1 MEIRKWKIAFFLTFV
16 YLFWIKFLTICVLS
30 HCIVY
35 WINLQNIYTFT
46 YQKILLL
53 KPLFLVSKI
62 VASFQCILKF
72 FKKSLHSSF
81 AMGPNKG
88 LFVILELTLYFPW
101 KHLRWYTFSANSISW
116 SFKMTIKLVI
126 IFFKKKRKIPS
137 IRNKWFVG
145 FFSIWSLASLIAIN
159 QPSWVWYSR

>member
-1 MEIRKWKIAFFLTFV
+1 MKNCIFSNVCLSFRTKC
-16 YLFWIKFLTICVLS
+16 LTICVLS

-53 KPLFLVSKI
+53 KPLFLVSKT

-126 IFFKKKRKIPS
+126 IFFKKKKKKFQAFAT
-137 IRNKWFVG
+137 ND
-145 FFSIWSLASLIAIN
+145 L
-159 QPSWVWYSR
+159 

>member
-1 MEIRKWKIAFFLTFV
+1 MELRKWKIAFFLTFV

-126 IFFKKKRKIPS
+126 IFFKKKK
-137 IRNKWFVG
+137 KFQ
-145 FFSIWSLASLIAIN
+145 AIATN
-159 QPSWVWYSR
+159 DL